1 MTDFGVPIAVLLTS
15 VVIMSGALLI
25 VKSFLDKQLEEERTR
40 KSVELS
46 KDVLP
51 LRLQAG
57 ERMCIFL
64 ERIAPNSLIV
74 RLNDSSYNVAQFQ
87 HLLLTE
93 IRNEF
98 NHNLSQQVYLSEE
111 SWGLVRKATEEVIA
125 LINNS
130 AHGLDREAPSIEL
143 AKRIF
148 ERVLEKDEDVSN
160 IATRYIKQEIRQIF

>member
-1 MTDFGVPIAVLLTS
+1 MLTS